1 MSEQVINETVITHD
15 IDHKKEPQ
23 HEIQETEFSTTVSVV
38 SSDKQQA
45 KSFSQKLSLIFAS
58 IALGSDGYQAN
69 IIGAVKS
76 CIGQIYGSKV
86 LTSNL
91 STRVSNAMLIGDIV
105 GQLGFGVIIDR
116 LGRKF
121 GIVACTFFVCLVSSA
136 TAFILILRRKIN
148 RLYT

>member
-1 MSEQVINETVITHD
+1 MDMSENIINETVTHD
-15 IDHKKEPQ
+15 IDFKVPQQEFQQTEYATESVIPSKK
-23 HEIQETEFSTTVSVV
+23 
-38 SSDKQQA
+38 QA

-69 IIGAVKS
+69 VIGAVKS
-76 CIGQIYGSKV
+76 CLGQIYGSKV

-121 GIVACTFFVCLVSSA
+121 GIVACTFFVCLVRIIA
-136 TAFILILRRKIN
+136 LCPIKEIVLNFFNAII
-148 RLYT
+148 